1 MTKKTAQEVADC
13 LNQVLDSTA
22 KLNGQTRRTTRRLEV
37 SQVQNTPSSKWMQR
51 VQDGTKTFKKPSQ
64 KGQTWRQ
71 RNQEKQVNFKTK
83 INSQQLS
90 GYFCHR
96 SIIKNK
102 HDA

>member
-37 SQVQNTPSSKWMQR
+37 SHSEVRQAPVSKWMKR
-51 VQDGTKTFKKPSQ
+51 VQSGSKTFRKPSQ

-71 RNQEKQVNFKTK
+71 RNQAKQVKFQN
-83 INSQQLS
+83 
-90 GYFCHR
+90 
-96 SIIKNK
+96 
-102 HDA
+102 